1 MGPTHSLESA
11 IHREL
16 ARVGICT
23 LAELGDL
30 LPSYPKTD
38 VMAAVTRLTQEG
50 AIAHRDADSLHL
62 LLWLPRCRPRRRPV
76 LDAMTSAAQNADYS
90 TIG

>member
-1 MGPTHSLESA
+1 MGQTHPLESA

-30 LPSYPKTD
+30 LPGYPKTD
-38 VMAAVTRLTQEG
+38 VMAAVARLTREG
-50 AIAHRDADSLHL
+50 AIAHRYADSSHPP
-62 LLWLPRCRPRRRPV
+62 LLWLPPCRPGRRPV
-76 LDAMTSAAQNADYS
+76 LEAMTSAP
-90 TIG
+90 

>member
-1 MGPTHSLESA
+1 MGSTNCLESA

-30 LPSYPKTD
+30 LPGYPKTD
-38 VMAAVTRLTQEG
+38 VMAVVARLTQEG
-50 AIAHRDADSLHL
+50 AIAHRHTDSLHP
-62 LLWLPRCRPRRRPV
+62 LLWLPQCRPGRRPI
-76 LDAMTSAAQNADYS
+76 LDAMNSAA
-90 TIG
+90 

>member
-1 MGPTHSLESA
+1 MGPTHPLESA

-38 VMAAVTRLTQEG
+38 VMAAVARLTREG
-50 AIAHRDADSLHL
+50 AIAYRHAESLHP
-62 LLWLPRCRPRRRPV
+62 LLWLPRCRPSRRPV
-76 LDAMTSAAQNADYS
+76 LEGMTSAA
-90 TIG
+90 